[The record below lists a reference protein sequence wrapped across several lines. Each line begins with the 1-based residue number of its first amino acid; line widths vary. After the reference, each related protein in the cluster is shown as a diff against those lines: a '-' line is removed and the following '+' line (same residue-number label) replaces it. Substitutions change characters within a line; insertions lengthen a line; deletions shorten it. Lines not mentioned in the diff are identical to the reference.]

1 MKTHKASNSNKSSNG
16 RRIEKRGMKR
26 KALERCSRLKSSKDF
41 LEVKGI
47 IEQDS
52 NEDSM
57 LQLPGIPLAP
67 SSQNMNPGV
76 TFVLEK
82 ASLVPAYVGKKY
94 QILNPEIHG
103 DFLRKKN
110 MDPYKY
116 RPDIV
121 HEALL
126 QIMDTRLCM
135 AGRLQPVYVKTDQG
149 VLIKVEPHARIPESL
164 DKFCAMMSQLLQK
177 LRIKA
182 KGRRDTLLRVV
193 QNPLS
198 QHLPSNS
205 VKLGLSVSSQK
216 EVQLREYVNAVSNN
230 ANLVFVV
237 GAMAHGKIDSEYV
250 DDFISEETVKPNVDC
265 LVSVGIRREAL
276 ASVVAQYPQILRL
289 PLKAKMSSQQYLF
302 SLKLKMDPEGRLHE

>member
-67 SSQNMNPGV
+67 SSQNMHPGV

-205 VKLGLSVSSQK
+205 VKIGLSVSSQK

-250 DDFISEETVKPNVDC
+250 DDFISVSGYPLSAGVC
-265 LVSVGIRREAL
+265 LRSICIAL
-276 ASVVAQYPQILRL
+276 ERKWNIL
-289 PLKAKMSSQQYLF
+289 
-302 SLKLKMDPEGRLHE
+302 